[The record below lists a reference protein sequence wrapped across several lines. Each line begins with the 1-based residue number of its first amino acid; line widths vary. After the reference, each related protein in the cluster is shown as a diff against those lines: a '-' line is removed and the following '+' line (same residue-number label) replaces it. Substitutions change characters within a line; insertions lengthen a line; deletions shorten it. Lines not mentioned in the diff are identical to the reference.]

1 MPCEHLIEL
10 YELCEKHSLQI
21 ASSDAVRIVCKQ
33 CAEQDVCPSS
43 LTDGEQVLEMPRDQS
58 CEPSPAAESDD

>member
-10 YELCEKHSLQI
+10 YELCEKHNLQI

-33 CAEQDVCPSS
+33 CEEQDVCPTS
-43 LTDGEQVLEMPRDQS
+43 LTDGEQVLEMPREESSQ
-58 CEPSPAAESDD
+58 PAPAAEDDE